1 MNEKAEN
8 HIYKKLCSKHGIS
21 AIETICIAGFAIIT
35 VLALSLSLLHYRNT
49 MRTGNDNHLVLTA
62 ERAAMLNMA
71 GSDCIVKDCN
81 GKEGCD
87 HIKGGVSTGY
97 LDHVSN
103 SIVGELPEGYNEAN
117 VMTIRGKQYE
127 GKKGTMVI
135 KVEYDGSQI
144 TLSWVKGK

>member
-1 MNEKAEN
+1 MEEIQRKFMSKRAVSTLE
-8 HIYKKLCSKHGIS
+8 ILCLIVFLFL
-21 AIETICIAGFAIIT
+21 A

-81 GKEGCD
+81 GKEGCN